1 MDVNLIQKENYFLER
16 GFSELYL
23 QERFLFHFSKASVF
37 LLNKASLKD
46 FICFCEENERAGEII
61 LLLVSRDMMPLAI
74 SLAYRSS
81 KIIIFD
87 NGNIYSAAMGNL
99 YKCSS
104 NKKIITPREF
114 EALKTTLLTKTRKLD
129 WSCSIKTFYS
139 QRHSA
144 LKKLNIDKLSS
155 IF

>member
-1 MDVNLIQKENYFLER
+1 
-16 GFSELYL
+16 
-23 QERFLFHFSKASVF
+23 
-37 LLNKASLKD
+37 
-46 FICFCEENERAGEII
+46 
-61 LLLVSRDMMPLAI
+61 
-74 SLAYRSS
+74 
-81 KIIIFD
+81 
-87 NGNIYSAAMGNL
+87 MGNL

-144 LKKLNIDKLSS
+144 LKKLNNSELYLQERFLFHFSKASVFLLNKASLKDFICFCEENERADEIILLLVSRDMMPLAISLAYRSS
-155 IF
+155 KINYSNFRYL